1 MSQMFSTFPYYRS
14 GNVAADIGNMLMQPS
29 ESKSYFSN
37 MKNAINSRF
46 FLLVIA
52 TILLLASA
60 ACSSQ
65 NKEIRSILDAADA
78 LVMAQPEAAL
88 DTLSIIKDI
97 EAKSLNQADR
107 AFYTLLKT
115 EAEYKSYLPVAQDTA
130 IMHAVRFYSSN
141 GPDDLLARAL
151 MMQGAVYLERNELS
165 RAMESYKAAEPLL
178 ESIGDFEQLGLLHV
192 RIGELYQLS
201 FIDNSS
207 TIEQYKKALDCFKKA
222 NARSR
227 IGGTSLSLARLLL
240 LDSTDVAETYLRE
253 GLESATEVGDSMSIL
268 SGYELYSYFYKIK
281 ESYPQVISLTKH
293 LFSTFGEIPE
303 NPMETGLY
311 TSIIKNCIQSYA
323 SMGQTDSARIFAIKL
338 PLNDKYDSL
347 FFYSA
352 QRDIAFAE
360 NDWKAAFDHQ
370 ENVHRIEY
378 EMLQTGYDAQLVEVE
393 KKYENSVLREELY
406 KRNNRILV
414 LVAVFSVL
422 SLAAGGVFFLL
433 RRLLRRQKAEIDR
446 QTGIARKLHDTASRL
461 ELDLKSKAS
470 EADALK
476 QEKQQEEETRKEL
489 EAMLTRQSSSNQELM
504 RYYSMAR
511 KAMQDIVNIYDS
523 RSSNPRH
530 FMDEALE
537 VARGFIM
544 DMNSPRNAAAMI
556 ETAYPGFLKKLSA
569 DFPALQDD
577 DLHLIALTCCGY
589 PNGAVC
595 TILGISESNL
605 AVRKTRLAHKMGID
619 TSLTKYL
626 RRRLATSVPSA
637 GR

>member
-1 MSQMFSTFPYYRS
+1 MMNFPEK
-14 GNVAADIGNMLMQPS
+14 AKDTL
-29 ESKSYFSN
+29 
-37 MKNAINSRF
+37 
-46 FLLVIA
+46 A
-52 TILLLASA
+52 TI
-60 ACSSQ
+60 
-65 NKEIRSILDAADA
+65 
-78 LVMAQPEAAL
+78 PEN
-88 DTLSIIKDI
+88 IIKN
-97 EAKSLNQADR
+97 LNQADR
-107 AFYTLLKT
+107 AFYTLLQA
-115 EAEYKSYLPVAQDTA
+115 EARYKNYLPVVNDTSIFRVVEYYRKHGPQDK
-130 IMHAVRFYSSN
+130 
-141 GPDDLLARAL
+141 LARAL
-151 MMQGAVYLERNELS
+151 VIQGAVYEELYMPS
-165 RAMESYKAAEPLL
+165 LAMESFKEAEPII
-178 ESIGDFEQLGLLHV
+178 ESSGNMEQLGLIHI
-192 RIGELYQLS
+192 RIGEIYQRSIANIPAAIERYKIALAC
-201 FIDNSS
+201 FEKIDAK
-207 TIEQYKKALDCFKKA
+207 E
-222 NARSR
+222 R
-227 IGGTSLSLARLLL
+227 IMSINLSLASALLS
-240 LDSTDVAETYLRE
+240 DSTEIAEHYLE
-253 GLESATEVGDSMSIL
+253 KGMKSAIELNIRQDIM
-268 SGYELYSYFYKIK
+268 SGYDFYSYLYKWK
-281 ESYPQVISLTKH
+281 RDYPKVINIAKH
-293 LFSTFGEIPE
+293 IVSTYGEDPKNPTEE
-303 NPMETGLY
+303 NIY

-323 SMGQTDSARIFAIKL
+323 SMGQTDSARIFAAKL
-338 PLNDKYDSL
+338 PLNNQYDSL
-347 FFYSA
+347 IFYSV
-352 QRDIAFAE
+352 QRDIASAE
-360 NDWKAAFDHQ
+360 NNWEEAFDRQ
-370 ENVHRIEY
+370 ENAHRIED
-378 EMLQTGYDAQLVEVE
+378 EILQAGYDAQLVEVE

-476 QEKQQEEETRKEL
+476 LEKQQEEETRKEL

-556 ETAYPGFLKKLSA
+556 ETAYPGFLKKLSE

-619 TSLTKYL
+619 TSLAKYL
-626 RRRLATSVPSA
+626 RRRLATSAPSA

>member
-1 MSQMFSTFPYYRS
+1 MSQMFPTFPYYRS

-88 DTLSIIKDI
+88 DTLAAIDDNVNLNKPNRNFYNLLTT
-97 EAKSLNQADR
+97 EAK
-107 AFYTLLKT
+107 
-115 EAEYKSYLPVAQDTA
+115 YKSYFPVAQDSA
-130 IMHAVRFYSSN
+130 IFKVVDYYRKK
-141 GPDDLLARAL
+141 GPDNRLARAL
-151 MMQGAVYLERNELS
+151 MMQGAVYEERFEPTNALESYKEAESIAVLCDDKEQMGILNSRIGEVYQVSIINGQEAVNYYLKSLECFKSINNENRIMHTLLALS
-165 RAMESYKAAEPLL
+165 RAYLLVDSIDVSEKYLKESFNIADKYA
-178 ESIGDFEQLGLLHV
+178 D
-192 RIGELYQLS
+192 RICL
-201 FIDNSS
+201 
-207 TIEQYKKALDCFKKA
+207 
-222 NARSR
+222 
-227 IGGTSLSLARLLL
+227 
-240 LDSTDVAETYLRE
+240 
-253 GLESATEVGDSMSIL
+253 L
-268 SGYELYSYFYKIK
+268 SGYELLTHIYELK
-281 ESYPQVISLTKH
+281 EDYRSVVTVANEAISIL
-293 LFSTFGEIPE
+293 GE
-303 NPMETGLY
+303 NPQN
-311 TSIIKNCIQSYA
+311 SIERDMYVTILNNCAQSYVWQ
-323 SMGQTDSARIFAIKL
+323 GKLDSARAISSKL
-338 PLNDKYDSL
+338 PLNTQYDSL
-347 FFYSA
+347 IFYSLHS
-352 QRDIAFAE
+352 DIASAE
-360 NDWKAAFDHQ
+360 DNWQEAFEYQAESD
-370 ENVHRIEY
+370 RIAD
-378 EMLQTGYDAQLVEVE
+378 EMKQASYDAQLVEVE

-446 QTGIARKLHDTASRL
+446 QIGIARKLHDTASRL

-476 QEKQQEEETRKEL
+476 LEKQQEEETRKEL

-619 TSLTKYL
+619 TSLAKYL
-626 RRRLATSVPSA
+626 RRRLATSAPSA

>member
-1 MSQMFSTFPYYRS
+1 MSQMFSTFPYYRI

-207 TIEQYKKALDCFKKA
+207 TKLI
-222 NARSR
+222 
-227 IGGTSLSLARLLL
+227 
-240 LDSTDVAETYLRE
+240 
-253 GLESATEVGDSMSIL
+253 
-268 SGYELYSYFYKIK
+268 
-281 ESYPQVISLTKH
+281 P
-293 LFSTFGEIPE
+293 FS
-303 NPMETGLY
+303 
-311 TSIIKNCIQSYA
+311 
-323 SMGQTDSARIFAIKL
+323 
-338 PLNDKYDSL
+338 PL
-347 FFYSA
+347 
-352 QRDIAFAE
+352 
-360 NDWKAAFDHQ
+360 
-370 ENVHRIEY
+370 
-378 EMLQTGYDAQLVEVE
+378 
-393 KKYENSVLREELY
+393 
-406 KRNNRILV
+406 
-414 LVAVFSVL
+414 
-422 SLAAGGVFFLL
+422 
-433 RRLLRRQKAEIDR
+433 
-446 QTGIARKLHDTASRL
+446 
-461 ELDLKSKAS
+461 
-470 EADALK
+470 
-476 QEKQQEEETRKEL
+476 
-489 EAMLTRQSSSNQELM
+489 
-504 RYYSMAR
+504 
-511 KAMQDIVNIYDS
+511 
-523 RSSNPRH
+523 
-530 FMDEALE
+530 
-537 VARGFIM
+537 
-544 DMNSPRNAAAMI
+544 
-556 ETAYPGFLKKLSA
+556 
-569 DFPALQDD
+569 
-577 DLHLIALTCCGY
+577 
-589 PNGAVC
+589 
-595 TILGISESNL
+595 
-605 AVRKTRLAHKMGID
+605 
-619 TSLTKYL
+619 
-626 RRRLATSVPSA
+626 
-637 GR
+637 